1 MPDTTSPALPGRTK
15 GGFHALSVEAVEKTT
30 KDAVV
35 VSLQPMNGA
44 DFSFI
49 PGQYLTFKRDFDGTE
64 LRRSYSIC
72 TSPSEGILKVGI
84 KRVTDGAFS
93 SWAND
98 ALRPGDTLYAMAPMG
113 TFQSILQPELAKN
126 HLGFAGGSGITPVLS
141 ILKSV
146 LEGEPLSTFTLVYAN
161 RSVNTIMF
169 REEIDD
175 LKNRY
180 LGRLSVVHIL
190 ENDNLDM
197 EMFSG
202 RVYPQKSAALFKTWI
217 DIASTDAAFICGPE
231 PMMLTIAQALKDHG
245 LSDAQIKF
253 ELFAS
258 GQPGRVARK
267 AMESEVAAN
276 TRMTKLTVQLD
287 GSRQVLEMDQNTSVL
302 DAAVESGL
310 DVPFACKAGV
320 CSTCL
325 CRVLEGEVEMQANHA
340 LEDHEVKDGFVLSC
354 QSFPLTDTVVVDYDR
369 GH

>member
-1 MPDTTSPALPGRTK
+1 
-15 GGFHALSVEAVEKTT
+15 
-30 KDAVV
+30 
-35 VSLQPMNGA
+35 
-44 DFSFI
+44 
-49 PGQYLTFKRDFDGTE
+49 
-64 LRRSYSIC
+64 
-72 TSPSEGILKVGI
+72 
-84 KRVTDGAFS
+84 
-93 SWAND
+93 
-98 ALRPGDTLYAMAPMG
+98 
-113 TFQSILQPELAKN
+113 
-126 HLGFAGGSGITPVLS
+126 
-141 ILKSV
+141 
-146 LEGEPLSTFTLVYAN
+146 
-161 RSVNTIMF
+161 
-169 REEIDD
+169 
-175 LKNRY
+175 
-180 LGRLSVVHIL
+180 
-190 ENDNLDM
+190 
-197 EMFSG
+197 
-202 RVYPQKSAALFKTWI
+202 
-217 DIASTDAAFICGPE
+217 
-231 PMMLTIAQALKDHG
+231 MMLTIAQALKDHG